1 MNRYTRIAFLLV
13 IATIHVATAFAQ
25 CAQCKAAAGS
35 RDAAG
40 NLIVGG
46 GINAGVLYLLSL
58 PFLLV
63 LIVGGVFYW
72 RTRKMRISK
81 DM

>member
-1 MNRYTRIAFLLV
+1 MRKSLKLILSLSLILLNAAEV
-13 IATIHVATAFAQ
+13 FAQ

-40 NLIVGG
+40 NLIIGG

-58 PFLLV
+58 PFLLI

-72 RTRKMRISK
+72 RSRKMRFNK
-81 DM
+81 EA